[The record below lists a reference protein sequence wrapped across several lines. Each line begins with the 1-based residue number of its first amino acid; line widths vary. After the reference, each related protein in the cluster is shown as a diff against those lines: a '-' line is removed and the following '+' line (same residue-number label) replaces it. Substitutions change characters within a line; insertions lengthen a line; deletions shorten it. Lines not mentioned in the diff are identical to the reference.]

1 MKVAYLAL
9 AMTAVLLGACE
20 DHDYVRPNTTQE
32 QFKKDLAACQRQVD
46 VVTARD
52 RNIDS
57 DINSTLG
64 AQSRSMTQGN
74 TQLRQQMDSRQ
85 SENRSD
91 RLMENCMSARGYA
104 PASRA
109 KQQTPPPTKQ

>member
-1 MKVAYLAL
+1 MKAAYLGLAL
-9 AMTAVLLGACE
+9 AASLLVGCE

-46 VVTARD
+46 SITERD

-57 DINSTLG
+57 DINSTVG
-64 AQSRSMTQGN
+64 AQAHNMNQGN
-74 TQLRQQMDSRQ
+74 TLLRQQMDARKT
-85 SENRSD
+85 ENRAD
-91 RLMENCMSARGYA
+91 HLMENCMSARGYA

-109 KQQTPPPTKQ
+109 KQATPPAKS